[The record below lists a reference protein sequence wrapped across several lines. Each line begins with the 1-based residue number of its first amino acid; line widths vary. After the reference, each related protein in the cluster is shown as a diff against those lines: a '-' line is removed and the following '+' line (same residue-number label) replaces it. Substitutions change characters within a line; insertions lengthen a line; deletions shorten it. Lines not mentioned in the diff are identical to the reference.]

1 MKELR
6 LEKQGSQYRCLDEDR
21 ILYTGELS
29 HSGSTY
35 SMVLKNAFNDELITL
50 SYVKSGFH
58 LFRGSKPTTMDIKYQ
73 DQQGTLTPLE
83 RTYRWEC
90 SDVRYSFVCGE
101 AKDRMDVIMRDAD
114 DTLGYVVDHTMKL
127 RHPIYS
133 AELCAVW
140 MLMQERKDYKDR
152 VFMEPEK
159 FERALKEV
167 MKEW

>member
-6 LEKQGSQYRCLDEDR
+6 LEKQGTTYHCLDEDH
-21 ILYTGELS
+21 IVYSGELT

-35 SMVLKNAFNDELITL
+35 TMTLTNAFQEQIITI

-58 LFRGSKPTTMDIKYQ
+58 LFRGSKPTIMDITMNDK
-73 DQQGTLTPLE
+73 QGTLTPQE
-83 RTYRWEC
+83 RTYTWDC
-90 SDVRYSFVCGE
+90 HGVQYTFVCGE
-101 AKDRMDVIMRDAD
+101 GTNRMDVIMRDAE
-114 DTLGYVVDHTMKL
+114 DTLGYVDDHTMKL

-140 MLMQERKDYKDR
+140 MIMQERKEYKDR

-159 FERALKEV
+159 FARALSEV
-167 MKEW
+167 KQQW